1 MQKYTKE
8 NVFPPG
14 ALSEK
19 DRDMIMRSEPIMNS
33 QNSPVTN
40 KSPIHV
46 DPVV

>member
-19 DRDMIMRSEPIMNS
+19 DRDMIMREQPIMKS
-33 QNSPVTN
+33 QNSPAAN
-40 KSPIHV
+40 
-46 DPVV
+46 